1 MSIADNVR
9 AVFERVNNA
18 AVRAGRDAAEIT
30 ILAASKMN
38 DTSRVREAFDAGIR
52 YFGENRVQELREKYP
67 QGAYDGAEIHFIG
80 HLQKNKVK
88 DVTGI
93 CSLIHSVDS
102 QALAEAIS
110 KKAAALGI
118 AQDVLIEVNIGGEA
132 SKSGVDAAMAEELV
146 CSVAQLPAIR
156 VCGLMAIPPASAEK
170 AENRNYFESMYN
182 LFVDIRDKK
191 YDNVYMRSLS
201 MGMTKDFEDAI
212 LSGSNI
218 VRIGTSIFGPRDY
231 SHI

>member
-1 MSIADNVR
+1 MSIADNVQ

-18 AVRAGRDAAEIT
+18 AALAGRDASEIT
-30 ILAASKMN
+30 VLAASKMN
-38 DTSRVREAFDAGIR
+38 DFFRIREAFDAGIR
-52 YFGENRVQELREKYP
+52 CFGENRVQELREKYP
-67 QGAYDGAEIHFIG
+67 QGAYEGADIHFIG

-88 DVTGI
+88 DVTGV

-102 QALAEAIS
+102 QALAEVMS
-110 KKAAALGI
+110 RKAASLGI
-118 AQDVLIEVNIGGEA
+118 VQDILIEINIGGEA
-132 SKSGVDAAMAEELV
+132 SKSGIDFASAEELV
-146 CSVAQLPAIR
+146 CSAAQLDSVR
-156 VCGLMAIPPASAEK
+156 VCGLMAIPPAGAEK
-170 AENRNYFESMYN
+170 AENRNYFDSMYN

-191 YDNVYMRSLS
+191 YDNVYMRFLS